1 MHVQGHTYFKM
12 HQSFLFGAFF
22 ILNETFWFNNKI
34 PLNKQNYWSK
44 DFVEVIVTI
53 CEIFIK

>member
-22 ILNETFWFNNKI
+22 ILWFNNKI

-53 CEIFIK
+53 CEIFIN

>member
-12 HQSFLFGAFF
+12 HQSFFFGAFF

-53 CEIFIK
+53 CEIFIN

>member
-1 MHVQGHTYFKM
+1 MHVQGHTYF
-12 HQSFLFGAFF
+12 SFLFGAFF

-34 PLNKQNYWSK
+34 PLNIQNYWSK

-53 CEIFIK
+53 CEIFIN